1 MLSEISQRQ
10 ILYDITYMWNLNK
23 YNKLMN
29 TKIKLVNTKKKEADS
44 QIKLVV
50 NNGEEQR
57 GGTGI
62 GKWKVQTTGCKTG
75 YKDALYNAGNIAN
88 IL

>member
-1 MLSEISQRQ
+1 MESKQIQQTNEYKNKTSE
-10 ILYDITYMWNLNK
+10 Y
-23 YNKLMN
+23 
-29 TKIKLVNTKKKEADS
+29 KKKEADS

>member
-1 MLSEISQRQ
+1 
-10 ILYDITYMWNLNK
+10 MWNLNK